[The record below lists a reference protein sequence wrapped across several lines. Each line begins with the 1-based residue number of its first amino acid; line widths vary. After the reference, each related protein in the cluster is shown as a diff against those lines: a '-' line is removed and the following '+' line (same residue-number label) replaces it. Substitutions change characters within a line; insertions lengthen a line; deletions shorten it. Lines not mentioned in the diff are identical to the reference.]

1 MIRCAIYPRK
11 SKVVEESDSMEVQ
24 IDMCLRY
31 LNDKYGEDNY
41 IYTVYGGDYGVSGHS
56 VTKRKDFQR
65 MMQDVKSKKIQL
77 VVIQRFDR
85 IARNTRDFCNLY
97 HDMEVSGCELIS
109 VSQQIDTTTPY
120 GRNFMYMQASMAEL
134 EWALCSERRK
144 DANKYAIANG
154 KCIFPNHSLPIGY
167 KAEVIDGVRKVVK
180 DPEKEDLTI
189 EIFSLYKK
197 YKSFLKVSREIN
209 LKYNIY
215 IQRTAISKMIKNPM
229 YYGTYKTNNNYCP
242 AYITKEQ
249 YDDLQRKVTRT
260 RYDDSKKGEILF
272 AGLLRCPICGRILTP
287 QRKSKANGKYFM
299 YYMCY
304 KNREGACTNNKV
316 KSELLIE
323 SQILEM
329 IEANIKAD
337 ITIVGT
343 PKKVDN
349 STKIAQIEKELDRL
363 NKMYLKG
370 RISEEK
376 YDAEYYRIE
385 QKKNEY
391 ESQEK
396 EQRHVDES
404 CNILS
409 KDWLEVYQKLD
420 KTHKRMFWRDTISQ
434 IILDTNMCVKD
445 VIFL

>member
-1 MIRCAIYPRK
+1 
-11 SKVVEESDSMEVQ
+11 
-24 IDMCLRY
+24 
-31 LNDKYGEDNY
+31 
-41 IYTVYGGDYGVSGHS
+41 
-56 VTKRKDFQR
+56 
-65 MMQDVKSKKIQL
+65 
-77 VVIQRFDR
+77 
-85 IARNTRDFCNLY
+85 
-97 HDMEVSGCELIS
+97 
-109 VSQQIDTTTPY
+109 
-120 GRNFMYMQASMAEL
+120 
-134 EWALCSERRK
+134 
-144 DANKYAIANG
+144 
-154 KCIFPNHSLPIGY
+154 
-167 KAEVIDGVRKVVK
+167 
-180 DPEKEDLTI
+180 
-189 EIFSLYKK
+189 
-197 YKSFLKVSREIN
+197 
-209 LKYNIY
+209 
-215 IQRTAISKMIKNPM
+215 MIKNPM

-272 AGLLRCPICGRILTP
+272 AGLLRCPTCGRILTP
-287 QRKSKANGKYFM
+287 QRKSKPNGKYFM

-329 IEANIKAD
+329 IEADIKAD
-337 ITIVGT
+337 ITVVGT

-385 QKKNEY
+385 QKKIEY

-396 EQRHVDES
+396 TQRHVDES

-434 IILDTNMCVKD
+434 VILDTNMCVKD